1 MRSAGHLVATH
12 DALWA
17 VYVLD
22 PVSHSLTGPQTQLAT
37 QRDQQDRWAELAGHR
52 CKLLVVPRPWPAALW
67 ARDVDERHA
76 ATRLPDPPE
85 GETWARYLVA
95 GQAAA
100 QAVNA
105 TVTTTILQV
114 RIGRFHPN
122 NLKILVSDETVSA
135 EWQAIRERVAKL
147 DRSVARAGFNGSPI
161 QPRHLEWLLHA
172 TLAPGVTPP
181 PVPEWG
187 GDLTPADIADVNGTV
202 TIDAEPYA
210 GHARIHALRGA
221 GSVDVATAVLT
232 LGRIKPREEVGPQPW
247 LAGVRAHD
255 VSLCATFDVIGGE
268 ALVDMAR
275 SKRRALAD
283 NIRHFDEHEETPP
296 QELERAYADARRF
309 EDQVSAGTPEVATR
323 LVGVV
328 RVAVSAPPERI
339 RARVDAF
346 IADQARTNGLGWVP
360 THAHVRHLSEWEI
373 ASDYATSG
381 MRRWIPAQLMAAGV
395 PNLETRVGSPYG
407 PMLGH
412 TMTRPA
418 TAVLWEPTHGPSI
431 NRSGLSLIMA
441 SLGGGKSVLSA
452 LLADQAA
459 WGGSRVVIIDPS
471 GPMSRL
477 AQMPHL
483 RGQARV
489 MDLLNARR
497 GALNP
502 YLLVPE
508 PERADYPS
516 DGAFVTASTEA
527 TAERRA
533 LMADV
538 IGMLLPSVYTTG
550 ANGGDVLLRI
560 QAAVFEAPGHYG
572 ASPWDVIGVLQRSG
586 GMGSDIARAI
596 QAVADN
602 RGANLIFPWSGDPE
616 VDLSQDDAV
625 TIITTPGLRP
635 AAPEANSS
643 GHRTWEET
651 IAGPIFSLAAW
662 LAQRA
667 MYSGGGSKCIVLDE
681 ASLSGSASSMR
692 ALMVRGSRDS
702 RKHNAAVIIA
712 SQNPGDFT
720 RISPEI
726 ANLADSGF
734 IGRMES
740 ASAAEDALRV
750 LGLPLDAGLQRLVRK
765 LEPGQFLVKDW
776 MGRAGVIQSIAK
788 ARPEFFAAA
797 QTTPR
802 TADPTR
808 VDEVIL

>member
-1 MRSAGHLVATH
+1 
-12 DALWA
+12 
-17 VYVLD
+17 VL
-22 PVSHSLTGPQTQLAT
+22 
-37 QRDQQDRWAELAGHR
+37 
-52 CKLLVVPRPWPAALW
+52 PRPWPAALW
-67 ARDVDERHA
+67 AEDLDDRHA
-76 ATRLPDPPE
+76 TTRLPDPAV
-85 GETWARYLVA
+85 GETWAQYLVA

-105 TVTTTILQV
+105 TVTTTVLQV
-114 RIGRFHPN
+114 RVGRFHPN
-122 NLKILVSDETVSA
+122 NLHTLVSDETVSA
-135 EWQAIRERVAKL
+135 EWQAMREHVAKL
-147 DRSVARAGFNGSPI
+147 DRAVARAGFHGHPI

-181 PVPEWG
+181 PVPDWA
-187 GDLTPADIADVNGTV
+187 GDLTPADVADVAGTV
-202 TIDAEPYA
+202 VIDAEPYA
-210 GHARIHALRGA
+210 GHAMVHALRGA
-221 GSVDVATAVLT
+221 AAVEVATSVLT
-232 LGRIKPREEVGPQPW
+232 LGRIKPREETGPLPW

-268 ALVDMAR
+268 HLVDIAR

-283 NIRHFDEHEETPP
+283 NLRHFDEHEETPP

-339 RARVDAF
+339 KARVEAF
-346 IADQARTNGLGWVP
+346 IAEQARTNGLGWVP
-360 THAHVRHLSEWEI
+360 THAHVRHLAEWEI

-395 PNLETRVGSPYG
+395 PNLEARVGSPSG

-418 TAVLWEPTHGPSI
+418 TPVLWEPTHGPSI

-452 LLADQAA
+452 LIADQAA
-459 WGGSRVVIIDPS
+459 WGGARVVIIDPS
-471 GPMSRL
+471 GPMARL
-477 AQMPHL
+477 ATMPHL
-483 RGQARV
+483 RGHVRV
-489 MDLLNARR
+489 MDLLNAER
-497 GALNP
+497 GVLNP
-502 YLLVPE
+502 YLLVPD
-508 PERADYPS
+508 PQRSDYATE
-516 DGAFVTASTEA
+516 GAFVTASTEA
-527 TAERRA
+527 VAERRA

-538 IGMLLPSVYTTG
+538 IGMLLPPVYTSG
-550 ANGGDVLLRI
+550 VNGGEVLLRI
-560 QAAVFEAPGHYG
+560 QAAVFDAPGHYG
-572 ASPWDVIGVLQRSG
+572 ASPWDVITVLDRAGGLGV
-586 GMGSDIARAI
+586 DIARALR
-596 QAVADN
+596 AVADN
-602 RGANLIFPWSGDPE
+602 RGANLIFPWEGDDPG
-616 VDLSQDDAV
+616 DLTTDDAV
-625 TIITTPGLRP
+625 TIVTTPGLRP
-635 AAPEANSS
+635 APPEAADSA
-643 GHRTWEET
+643 HRTWEET

-667 MYSGGGSKCIVLDE
+667 MYSGAGAKCIVLDE
-681 ASLSGSASSMR
+681 ASLSGGASSMR

-702 RKHNAAVIIA
+702 RKHNAALVIA

-734 IGRMES
+734 VGRMES
-740 ASAAEDALRV
+740 QTAAEDALRV
-750 LGLPLDAGLQRLVRK
+750 LGLPLDAGLQRLVRR
-765 LEPGQFLVKDW
+765 LEPGQFLAKDW
-776 MGRAGVIQSIAK
+776 TGRAGIMQSIAK
-788 ARPEFFAAA
+788 ARPEFYTAA

-802 TADPTR
+802 AADATR